1 MVFKKLLNKHL
12 QEEALVFIASSKSHK
27 EIEEVE
33 KKKCQLLLRTILDVH
48 VKLIVQVPDVVAR
61 KDCPGVMLV
70 FLVKRQSAET
80 LKLLVN
86 FQMMRKSSFN
96 MD

>member
-1 MVFKKLLNKHL
+1 MVFKKWLNKHL
-12 QEEALVFIASSKSHK
+12 QEEALVFIASSKLHEK
-27 EIEEVE
+27 IEQVE
-33 KKKCQLLLRTILDVH
+33 KKSQLLLRAILDVH

-61 KDCPGVMLV
+61 KDYPGVMLL